1 MNPKPADQQR
11 VPVAT
16 WIAVVILSVFWVG
29 LGSLMVDHSREH
41 DFVSFYVGSTL
52 ALEGN
57 FSSLYDRDAQFARQK
72 EAAPNKDHWFLMSGH
87 RFTWLPWRRC
97 RCFLCIRLFGFG
109 SQAIRCFW
117 SPAGCGR
124 AADLDPMR

>member
-1 MNPKPADQQR
+1 M
-11 VPVAT
+11 
-16 WIAVVILSVFWVG
+16 VILSVFWVG

-72 EAAPNKDHWFLMSGH
+72 EAAPNKDQLVPYVRPPFYPGFPFW
-87 RFTWLPWRRC
+87 PWHGESIPPRC
-97 RCFLCIRLFGFG
+97 PEYHVFSR
-109 SQAIRCFW
+109 
-117 SPAGCGR
+117 
-124 AADLDPMR
+124 